1 MFRRRTIIEM
11 DKIKK
16 SRLVEKAQ
24 KHLNEQNNGINS
36 DSEMI
41 IDHYELVKCKVRGGC
56 KDHKHL

>member
-24 KHLNEQNNGINS
+24 KHLNEQNGINS
-36 DSEMI
+36 NFEMI
-41 IDHYELVKCKVRGGC
+41 NDHYELVKCKVRGGC